1 MYANWKKKTVML
13 YNDYGKI
20 VRQFTAAAEV
30 VDAVVSG
37 NGKDATVAVTMKDG
51 KTVLYKSNGQIV
63 RRTP

>member
-1 MYANWKKKTVML
+1 MFANWNNKTVKL

-20 VRQFTAAAEV
+20 IRQFTVAAQV

-37 NGKDATVAVTMKDG
+37 AGKDATVAITTKDG

-63 RRTP
+63 RRV